1 MNPGDPRPHP
11 NRRPS
16 TGHPSLAL
24 TRVLA
29 RAACVLV
36 PIVLGSIQSGQA
48 QVHPQPRDT
57 TPTVLDP
64 LVARVATPQVL
75 GSASALV
82 AELDSA
88 DAPPVLSLADLLREM
103 PLVRVRDNSRGE
115 THITLRGSESRQVS
129 VSLDGIPL
137 TIGWDNRVDLSV
149 VPLSGVTRITAIRG
163 LSSLLAGPNVL
174 GGVVQ
179 VGVAPTYVEPPAPGA
194 IRARAGAG
202 TGGSLGADLSVQR
215 GFGLGSGDAQVRAGG
230 GYRQWDYRPIG
241 GSIEQPSPADPGQ
254 QINSDLKQWNA
265 FVAGRVQGDRGQ
277 WMGLSSVAFG
287 AERGVAPELH
297 VAEPRLWR
305 LPVTRRWVTVLGA
318 GMGWEAGSPRSGS
331 LSLRGA
337 IDVGRFEIDEY
348 DSLDYAAVTGQE
360 IGEDRTFTLKA
371 DGAQSLAWGQLGLSL
386 TGAETRHDE
395 TLNPGGQNRY
405 RQRLFSGAAELSI
418 PLWGRGDDN
427 GLGLLLGASLD
438 GSDTPQTGSQPS
450 RSAIWD
456 WGGKAAATLGI
467 PAVRGRAH
475 AGISRR
481 TRAPSLREL
490 YSGALGR
497 FVVNPGLGPETLLAT
512 EVGLTGGGSSSQWQ
526 AVVFHHR
533 SSDGIVRT
541 SAGDGRFR
549 RVNRDRVLAT
559 GLELIG
565 GIRWT
570 AVLLDGD
577 LTLQAVSIDDPTAP
591 SDERHPEY
599 QPSLAGNLEL
609 GVRLPAAVLARLR
622 VSYVG
627 QQYCVHPDLEADV
640 RLDEAAWGG
649 IELGRSWTLGRG
661 PRARTLRVTGGVHN
675 LADASV
681 YDQCGLPASGRQ
693 FTLTVGV
700 G

>member
-1 MNPGDPRPHP
+1 MNPREPKCHP
-11 NRRPS
+11 NLRPY
-16 TGHPSLAL
+16 GGRYSLEWA
-24 TRVLA
+24 RILA
-29 RAACVLV
+29 RAGCLV
-36 PIVLGSIQSGQA
+36 TLAVLGSNPRVQA
-48 QVHPQPRDT
+48 QVHPAPRDT

-75 GSASALV
+75 GSASALI
-82 AELDSA
+82 ADLDSA
-88 DAPPVLSLADLLREM
+88 DAPPAVSLADMLREM

-137 TIGWDNRVDLSV
+137 TIGWDSRVDLSV

-163 LSSLLAGPNVL
+163 LSALLAGPNVL

-179 VGVAPTYVEPPAPGA
+179 VGVAPTHVEANAPGS
-194 IRARAGAG
+194 IRARVGAA
-202 TGGSLGADLSVQR
+202 TGGSLAADLAAGR
-215 GFGLGSGDAQVRAGG
+215 GFGLGSGNAQVRAGG
-230 GYRQWDYRPIG
+230 GYRQWEYQPIG
-241 GSIEQPSPADPGQ
+241 ASIEQPPPGNPGE

-265 FVAGRVQGDRGQ
+265 FVAGRVEGDRGQ
-277 WMGLSSVAFG
+277 WLGLSSVAFG

-297 VAEPRLWR
+297 VEEPRLWR
-305 LPVTRRWVTVLGA
+305 LPVKRRWVTVLGA
-318 GMGWEAGSPRSGS
+318 GMGWEPGTRRSGTM
-331 LSLRGA
+331 SLRGA
-337 IDVGRFEIDEY
+337 VDVGRFEIDEY
-348 DSLDYAAVTGQE
+348 ETLDYGTVTGQE

-371 DGAQSLAWGQLGLSL
+371 DAAQSLGWGQLGLSV
-386 TGAETRHDE
+386 TGADTRHDE
-395 TLNPGGQNRY
+395 TLDGGDQGRY
-405 RQRLFSGAAELSI
+405 RQRLFSGAAELSL
-418 PLWGRGDDN
+418 PLGDGSGGN

-456 WGGKAAATLGI
+456 WGGKVAATLGI
-467 PAVRGRAH
+467 PPLRGRAH

-497 FVVNPGLGPETLLAT
+497 FVVNPDLGPETLLAA
-512 EVGLTGGGSSSQWQ
+512 EIGITGGGAGSQWQ
-526 AVVFHHR
+526 IVGFHHR

-541 SAGDGRFR
+541 SAGDGRFQ
-549 RVNRDRVLAT
+549 RVNRDRVLTT

-565 GIRWT
+565 GIRWK

-577 LTLQAVSIDDPTAP
+577 LTPQCISIDATAAP
-591 SDERHPEY
+591 SAERQPEY
-599 QPSLAGNLEL
+599 QPGLAGNLEL
-609 GVRLPAAVLARLR
+609 GVRLSAALLARLR

-627 QQYCVHPDLEADV
+627 EQYCVHPDLEADV
-640 RLDEAAWGG
+640 RLDQAAWAG
-649 IELGRSWTLGRG
+649 IELSRSWTLGRG
-661 PRARTLRVTGGVHN
+661 PRGRTLWLTGGVRN

-693 FTLTVGV
+693 LTLTVGV